1 MRVRVV
7 VEADIRPTEDE
18 EKVKEALLNIIKP
31 ESITV
36 EGGYGVR
43 RLIMTSSTLRSLEPL
58 RQLLRAERILD
69 AARKVMKRG
78 VQPGRLVF
86 YLHKQALYV
95 GHLSFVG
102 GDNESPMGA
111 VMVIIEH
118 PEPRLVIDWLAPPTS
133 RGRPVFEMD
142 RPPE

>member
-18 EKVKEALLNIIKP
+18 EKVKEALLNIIEP
-31 ESITV
+31 ESVTI

-43 RLIMTSSTLRSLEPL
+43 RLVMSSSTLRSLEPL

-69 AARKVMKRG
+69 AARKAMKRG

-111 VMVIIEH
+111 VMVVIEH
-118 PEPRLVIDWLAPPTS
+118 PEPRQVIDWLAPPTS
-133 RGRPVFEMD
+133 RGRPLFEMD